1 MLMVLGA
8 SHAEVGLERLE
19 NLFAGA
25 TPSAQRESPAPL
37 STGPEATGPES
48 AGPDSAGASSGA
60 DATAVRAALAAA
72 VRAAGSPL
80 SGAVLLFT
88 CNRLEIYVDAV
99 RFHDAVDSVTELV
112 AQSSGMNPD
121 DVEALLN
128 VRVGNAVAEHLF
140 RVAAGLDAMVVGEAE
155 IAGQVAAAQQA
166 AHADELLTPALHSL
180 FRGALRT
187 AKRVTSQTSL
197 GAEGRSVASVAL
209 EIAGRHVTAAPAEV
223 VAQQEVSDDPLAGR
237 SAVILGTGAYARVV
251 AAALR
256 ARGCTDL
263 RVYSATGR
271 AEQFARTHHAVPV
284 PTEQLAE
291 VFGTVDLVV
300 SASGRRNTVDAVA
313 AQSVMGAL
321 ALRDRPVVVVDLA
334 LHHDIPDAVR
344 RMPHVTFVDLHSVS
358 GAAGPTLGSQQR
370 AAEQIIAEA
379 VAAFDGEI
387 AARSLDPAVV
397 ALRSHVFAAVDAEM
411 SRLRRKYDGAV
422 ADDVERALR
431 RVTGSLL
438 HTPTMRAKELAKDGS
453 GDDYVKALH
462 TLFGIRLDGIG
473 GDTAP

>member
-25 TPSAQRESPAPL
+25 IPTATPDAAGSASPDAAAL
-37 STGPEATGPES
+37 RDAL
-48 AGPDSAGASSGA
+48 ASQ
-60 DATAVRAALAAA
+60 VRAD
-72 VRAAGSPL
+72 GSPL
-80 SGAVLLFT
+80 SGAVLLST
-88 CNRLEIYVDAV
+88 CNRLEIYVDAA
-99 RFHDAVDSVTELV
+99 RFHDAVDCVTELV
-112 AQSSGMNPD
+112 AGCSGMNPD
-121 DVEALLN
+121 DVEAMLN

-140 RVAAGLDAMVVGEAE
+140 SVAAGLDAMVVGEAE

-166 AHADELLTPALHSL
+166 AHRDELLTPALHSL

-209 EIAGRHVTAAPAEV
+209 QIAGRHLAAPAASDA
-223 VAQQEVSDDPLAGR
+223 VAASDAAADSDAATEAAAGQGLSDDPLTGR

-271 AEQFARTHHAVPV
+271 AEQFARTHHAEPV

-291 VFGTVDLVV
+291 AFGTVDLIV

-313 AQSVMGAL
+313 ARSVLGAL
-321 ALRDRPVVVVDLA
+321 ALRERPVVIVDLA

-344 RMPHVTFVDLHSVS
+344 RMPQVTVVDLHSVS
-358 GAAGPTLGSQQR
+358 DAAGPAHGSQQR
-370 AAEQIIAEA
+370 AAEQLIADA
-379 VAAFDGEI
+379 VAAFDNEI
-387 AARSLDPAVV
+387 ATRTLDPAVV
-397 ALRSHVFAAVDAEM
+397 ALRSHVFAAMDAEM
-411 SRLRRKYDGAV
+411 SKLRRKYDGAV

-462 TLFGIRLDGIG
+462 TLFGIQLDGIG
-473 GDTAP
+473 SDAPR